1 MSLIIVLKDSLVI
14 PLGKIQINS
23 LRDLT
28 RVGSVLTKDYSEP
41 SIFDLDDLQ
50 EPPKELLEPKQPSNL
65 TEAILKGKQ
74 LGNDIEHNDLN
85 DGNTLIEEFNMD
97 FKSDNLAIFSDEEN
111 DNFEQHGEEVDD
123 FQSIKAQKNAMSMK
137 KYLFITSL

>member
-1 MSLIIVLKDSLVI
+1 M
-14 PLGKIQINS
+14 
-23 LRDLT
+23 
-28 RVGSVLTKDYSEP
+28 LTKDYSEP

-65 TEAILKGKQ
+65 TEAILKGK
-74 LGNDIEHNDLN
+74 LGNDIENNDLN
-85 DGNTLIEEFNMD
+85 DGTTLIDEFNMD